1 MLAKQRHAV
10 ATVADL
16 APTAPDAAP
25 ATPIDDATKEI
36 LSRARARAEQEGLKY
51 AGQVTP
57 QDAWALVSAGAAVIV
72 DVRTVEERKYVGH
85 VPDTLHVAWA
95 TGTSMNRNPRFVRE
109 LEAQVSKDAVVLLRE
124 DRFAFGRQRIFV
136 RRLRRPAFDRAFD
149 HVTVAFEQQQLL
161 AHRVRREFELLG
173 KLERRSATAPIF

>member
-1 MLAKQRHAV
+1 MLAKQSHAV
-10 ATVADL
+10 ATVADRA
-16 APTAPDAAP
+16 APAPDAAP

-57 QDAWALVSAGAAVIV
+57 QDAWALVSANAAVIV

-109 LEAQVSKDAVVLLRE
+109 LEAQVSKDAVVLLLCRSGKRSHAAAE
-124 DRFAFGRQRIFV
+124 VAAQAGFRSVLNIIDGFEG
-136 RRLRRPAFDRAFD
+136 D
-149 HVTVAFEQQQLL
+149 HDDQQQRGRTGGWRHAGL
-161 AHRVRREFELLG
+161 
-173 KLERRSATAPIF
+173 PWIQD

>member
-1 MLAKQRHAV
+1 MLAKQSHAV

-109 LEAQVSKDAVVLLRE
+109 LEAQVSKDAVVLLLCRSGKRSHAAAE
-124 DRFAFGRQRIFV
+124 VAAQAGFRSVLNIIDGFEGDLDDRQHRGGTGGWR
-136 RRLRRPAFDRAFD
+136 
-149 HVTVAFEQQQLL
+149 HVDLPWVQD
-161 AHRVRREFELLG
+161 
-173 KLERRSATAPIF
+173 

>member
-1 MLAKQRHAV
+1 MLAKQSHAV
-10 ATVADL
+10 ATAAEL

-57 QDAWALVSAGAAVIV
+57 QDAWALVSANAAVIV

-95 TGTSMNRNPRFVRE
+95 TGTGMNRNPRFLRE
-109 LEAQVSKDAVVLLRE
+109 LEAQVSKDAVVLLLCRSGKRSHAAAE
-124 DRFAFGRQRIFV
+124 VAAQAGFRSVLNIIDGFEG
-136 RRLRRPAFDRAFD
+136 D
-149 HVTVAFEQQQLL
+149 HDDQQQRGRTGGWRHAGL
-161 AHRVRREFELLG
+161 
-173 KLERRSATAPIF
+173 PWIQD